1 MFVVAAPSGAG
12 KTTLVHALV
21 ERMTDIALTV
31 SHTTREPRDGE
42 IDGEH
47 YRFVTAAE
55 FETLSA
61 KDKFVEHARVF
72 GNYYGTSRETIEA
85 GLSAGDVLLEI
96 DWQGAQQVKAK
107 IPEAISI
114 FILPPSRATL
124 EQRLRKRAKDS
135 DAVIARRLAEAQ
147 ADMAHHSDFDYL
159 VVNDDLETAI
169 GDLIAIVRSARLREA
184 YQANRHANLLE
195 RLLA

>member
-169 GDLIAIVRSARLREA
+169 GDLIAIVRSARLREP